1 MHSFKKIKSN
11 LLLFLFVLI
20 TTFCLSS
27 CENQESSNL
36 IDLTLS
42 LNSAAKTN
50 FSKDISPSENELT
63 VYKFKINGIGPNGET
78 FEKETSSQSTTLSG
92 LVKGKWE
99 ISVIGYNENDEAIV
113 NGSGT
118 YYLFNSKSVV
128 DITLEY
134 LTGQGDF
141 SIDVY
146 WNKDQADP
154 LKTGVLT
161 TYYKLENN
169 EFIPYDVDDDVE
181 YFEGEGHAK
190 INGSFDAGSYIL
202 AVKLFSGPTEL
213 SGFAEQLRIL
223 ANHTTVGSNTFV
235 IGDTQL
241 DYGIN
246 FYCNT
251 HLPIVGVITAS
262 PEVIVEDQEIAL
274 TFTPTSLPD
283 GYTADQIKYRWYLEG
298 SQIDGETSN
307 ILSIMPEKGE
317 HRYDL
322 FAYID
327 GISGTL
333 GSTKILVT
341 CE

>member
-1 MHSFKKIKSN
+1 MNSYKKIKN
-11 LLLFLFVLI
+11 RFLLFLFALI
-20 TTFCLSS
+20 STFCLLS

-50 FSKDISPSENELT
+50 FSKDISPAENELT
-63 VYKFKINGIGPNGET
+63 VYKFKINGIGPNGKT
-78 FEKETSSQSTTLSG
+78 FEKETSSQSTTLTG

-113 NGSGT
+113 DGSGT

-134 LTGQGDF
+134 LTGKGNAT
-141 SIDVY
+141 IDVY

-181 YFEGEGHAK
+181 YFEGEGHA
-190 INGSFDAGSYIL
+190 IISSSFDAGNYIL

-246 FYCNT
+246 FYSNT
-251 HLPIVGVITAS
+251 HLPIVGVISSS
-262 PEVIVEDQEIAL
+262 PEVIVEEQEITL
-274 TFTPTSLPD
+274 TFTATSIPE
-283 GYTADQIKYRWYLEG
+283 GYTADQIKYRWYFEG
-298 SQIDGETSN
+298 SLIDNENTN